1 MSRLILVAVMWA
13 AALLPL
19 STLAQVRGGTFRG
32 PVVGPRV
39 SPGFRGPAVGPRVG
53 PGFRGPVVGP
63 GVRPGFRPAGPS
75 PFFGARPVAPS
86 AGRVFVNRPLAP
98 QGRIFINRPLAPPG
112 RVHGSHSH
120 VIFTTNP
127 FAFNN
132 CGGVLPCNPFFFSG
146 HFFGSP
152 FFPGSFFPG
161 SFWPYSYGYIPGFSS
176 DLYYPQQQQQQP
188 VVMTSDNS
196 NDVQFAVQMQ
206 RLTDEVE
213 QLRDEQARQA
223 SEARQPP
230 PPGTSMSAL
239 PPAALT
245 TFVFRDGH
253 RLTAQNYA
261 IAGQTLW
268 IFSEHTAKR
277 ISLADIDLAATQQ
290 VNASNGVDI
299 HLPEL
304 HTR

>member
-39 SPGFRGPAVGPRVG
+39 SPG
-53 PGFRGPVVGP
+53 
-63 GVRPGFRPAGPS
+63 VRPSGPS

-86 AGRVFVNRPLAP
+86 AGRVFVGRPMTPQGRVFVNRPIAPQGRVFINRPLAP
-98 QGRIFINRPLAPPG
+98 QAGRIFINRPLAPP
-112 RVHGSHSH
+112 HHSHSR

-132 CGGVLPCNPFFFSG
+132 CGGVLPCNPFFFAG
-146 HFFGSP
+146 HFFSSP
-152 FFPGSFFPG
+152 FFSGSFFPG
-161 SFWPYSYGYIPGFSS
+161 AYSPYGYGYIPGFSS

-188 VVMTSDNS
+188 VVATSDNS
-196 NDVQFAVQMQ
+196 NDVQLAVQMQ

-261 IAGQTLW
+261 IAGETLW

-277 ISLADIDLAATQQ
+277 ISLAEIDLALTEQ
-290 VNASNGVDI
+290 VNAANGVEI
-299 HLPEL
+299 HLPQT
-304 HTR
+304 HN